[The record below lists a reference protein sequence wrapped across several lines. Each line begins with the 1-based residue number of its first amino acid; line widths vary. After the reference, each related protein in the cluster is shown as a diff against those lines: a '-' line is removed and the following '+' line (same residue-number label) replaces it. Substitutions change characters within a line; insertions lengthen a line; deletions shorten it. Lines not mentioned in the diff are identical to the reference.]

1 MSATPVVTRFAP
13 SPTGSLH
20 IGGARTA
27 LFNYLYAKHT
37 GGRFLLRIEDT
48 DRERSTEANVQVI
61 LDGLSWLGLA
71 WDGEPTFQFARGAR
85 HRAAVDQLLAE
96 DKAYRCWLSGDELQ
110 AAKDAARAAGHA
122 LRSPW
127 RDREPSAKD
136 LAQPHVVRF
145 RGPLNGD
152 TMIPDLIQGQVTL
165 RNRELDD
172 LILLRSD
179 GVPTY
184 NLAVVVDDHD
194 MGVTHVIRGD
204 DHLNN
209 AARQTLLY
217 QALGWEIP
225 AFAHVPMIHGP
236 DGGKLSKRHGAQA
249 VGEFEEMGYLPEALR
264 NYLSRLGWSHGDDEL
279 FSDEQAAEWFDIADV
294 NRGAAR
300 LDWDKLNHVNAHY
313 IRLADDAR
321 LAALVG
327 EVYGRRGQPL
337 DGAQAAQL
345 KAAIGLLKDRGK
357 TLVELADQSAF
368 LFAQRPVALE
378 EKTKG
383 LLTEEALGR
392 LSRLRAALGEQV
404 DWSAESLEAA
414 LKQFAE
420 SEGVGFGKIGP
431 ALRGV
436 LTGGSPSPD
445 LGRTLAAIGRAEA
458 LGRIDD
464 ALSPAHEAQ

>member
-1 MSATPVVTRFAP
+1 MSSVSPVVTRFAP

-37 GGRFLLRIEDT
+37 GGRFVLRIEDT

-61 LDGLSWLGLA
+61 LDGLAWLGLT
-71 WDGEPTFQFARGAR
+71 WDGEPTFQYARGER

-96 DKAYRCWLSGDELQ
+96 GKAYPCWLAGDELA

-127 RDREPSAKD
+127 RDREVTAEN
-136 LAQPHVVRF
+136 LARPHVIRF

-152 TMIPDLIQGQVTL
+152 TRIQDLVQGPVTL

-184 NLAVVVDDHD
+184 NLAVIVDDHE

-217 QALGWEIP
+217 QALGWPVP
-225 AFAHVPMIHGP
+225 AFAHIPMIHGP

-249 VGEFEEMGYLPEALR
+249 VGEFADMGYLPEALR
-264 NYLSRLGWSHGDDEL
+264 NYLARLGWSHGDDEL
-279 FSDEQAAEWFDIADV
+279 FSDQQAADWFDIADV
-294 NRGAAR
+294 NKGAAR

-313 IRLADDAR
+313 IRLADDDRLAR
-321 LAALVG
+321 LVAQVCL
-327 EVYGRRGQPL
+327 RRNEPL
-337 DGAQAAQL
+337 DEASLQRLNG
-345 KAAIGLLKDRGK
+345 AIGLMKDRGK
-357 TLVELADQSAF
+357 TLVELADQCAF
-368 LFAQRPVALE
+368 LFLQRPVTIE
-378 EKTKG
+378 EKAG
-383 LLTEEALGR
+383 SLLTAETLER
-392 LSRLRAALGEQV
+392 LARLRTALDQE
-404 DWSAESLEAA
+404 DSWSPESLDIR
-414 LKQFAE
+414 LKSFAE
-420 SEGVGFGKIGP
+420 TEAVGMGKIGP
-431 ALRGV
+431 PMRAV
-436 LTGGSPSPD
+436 LTGGQPSPD
-445 LGRTLAAIGRAEA
+445 LGRTLAA
-458 LGRIDD
+458 LGRSEVLGRMDD
-464 ALSPAHEAQ
+464 ALSPLS

>member
-1 MSATPVVTRFAP
+1 MPPVSPVITRFAP

-37 GGRFLLRIEDT
+37 GGKFLLRIEDT

-61 LDGLSWLGLA
+61 LDGLTWLGLS
-71 WDGEPTFQFARGAR
+71 WDGDLTFQFVRGDR
-85 HRAAVDQLLAE
+85 HRAAVDQLRAE
-96 DKAYRCWLSGDELQ
+96 GRAYPCWLAGDELA

-127 RDREPSAKD
+127 RDRDPTAED
-136 LAQPHVVRF
+136 LARPHVIRF

-152 TMIPDLIQGQVTL
+152 TRIEDLVQGSVTL

-217 QALGWEIP
+217 QALGWPVP
-225 AFAHVPMIHGP
+225 AFAHIPMIHGP

-249 VGEFEEMGYLPEALR
+249 VGEFAEMGYLPEALR

-279 FSDEQAAEWFDIADV
+279 FSDEQAAAWFDIADV
-294 NRGAAR
+294 NKGAAR

-313 IRLADDAR
+313 IRQAADDRLAKLVADVLARRGEALDDDAR
-321 LAALVG
+321 V
-327 EVYGRRGQPL
+327 RL
-337 DGAQAAQL
+337 DH
-345 KAAIGLLKDRGK
+345 AIGLLKDRGK
-357 TLVELADQSAF
+357 TLVELADQCAF
-368 LFAQRPVALE
+368 LFLQRPVKPE
-378 EKTKG
+378 EKARA
-383 LLTEEALGR
+383 LLTDETLERLGR
-392 LSRLRAALGEQV
+392 LRTALGSEAL
-404 DWSAESLEAA
+404 WSPESLD
-414 LKQFAE
+414 LVIKTFAE
-420 SEGVGFGKIGP
+420 AEGVGMGKIGP
-431 ALRGV
+431 AMRAV
-436 LTGGSPSPD
+436 LTGGRPSPD
-445 LGRTLAAIGRAEA
+445 LGRTLAALGKFEV
-458 LGRIDD
+458 LGRMED
-464 ALSPAHEAQ
+464 ALSPAA